1 MPGGDRTG
9 PNGDGALTGKGLG
22 DCGGNTQGPIRGRGF
37 GRGFGMGMGRGRGRG
52 PGLGRGMGFG
62 RGMGRGFG
70 LGANAGNYYNNTPEL
85 KPQQEA
91 DILKEEIKAM
101 QNDIDSAK
109 QRLSELES
117 DGKSE

>member
-52 PGLGRGMGFG
+52 PGLGRGMG
-62 RGMGRGFG
+62 RGFG
-70 LGANAGNYYNNTPEL
+70 FGANTGNYYNNAPEL
-85 KPQQEA
+85 NPQQET

-117 DGKSE
+117 EKK